1 MFGVARKVAGRMLHR
16 WSEERMRV
24 CLEWM
29 GVTGKTRSRTRDG
42 RIYSG
47 REKEWRDTVDCGGC
61 KLMISL
67 ESVCCEGG
75 SMSGTEA

>member
-29 GVTGKTRSRTRDG
+29 GLTWEDAIADSGWAHLFREGEGEGRYSRL
-42 RIYSG
+42 
-47 REKEWRDTVDCGGC
+47 W
-61 KLMISL
+61 
-67 ESVCCEGG
+67 
-75 SMSGTEA
+75 

>member
-29 GVTGKTRSRTRDG
+29 GVTGKDAIADSGWAHLLREGEGKARYSRLWRLQAHDITGERVLRG
-42 RIYSG
+42 R
-47 REKEWRDTVDCGGC
+47 
-61 KLMISL
+61 
-67 ESVCCEGG
+67 
-75 SMSGTEA
+75 

>member
-24 CLEWM
+24 CLEWI
-29 GVTGKTRSRTRDG
+29 GLTWEDA
-42 RIYSG
+42 IADSG
-47 REKEWRDTVDCGGC
+47 WAHLFREGGDTVDCGSC
-61 KLMISL
+61 KLLISL

-75 SMSGTEA
+75 SMSETEV